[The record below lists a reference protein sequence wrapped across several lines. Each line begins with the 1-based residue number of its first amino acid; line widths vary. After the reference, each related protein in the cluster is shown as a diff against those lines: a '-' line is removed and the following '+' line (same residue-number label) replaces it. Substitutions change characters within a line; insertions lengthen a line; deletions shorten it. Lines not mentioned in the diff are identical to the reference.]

1 MSMAMRCPKC
11 QTKVEP
17 ADRFCLS
24 CGAALPRPE
33 AARPVPV
40 DRPASALT
48 CPQCG
53 SPLREKDAFCGSCGG
68 PAGAEPAARRAAP
81 APEPRPSAPA
91 PAPAPPPAKQAR
103 PQRGTIFAGY
113 LNIAVWIGLIAYA
126 RQLFVTG
133 ASDLG
138 NPYRPF
144 ELARYALIGLAAGML
159 IFGLRL
165 WLVKNRV
172 ARRHG
177 RIIFF
182 VSLLGIAVGF
192 LWFA

>member
-1 MSMAMRCPKC
+1 MRCPKC

-17 ADRFCLS
+17 GDRFCLS

-33 AARPVPV
+33 AARPAPAE
-40 DRPASALT
+40 RPLQA
-48 CPQCG
+48 CPHCG
-53 SPLREKDAFCGSCGG
+53 TPLREKDAYCGSCGG

-81 APEPRPSAPA
+81 VPEPRPSAPA
-91 PAPAPPPAKQAR
+91 PSPSPPPAKQAR
-103 PQRGTIFAGY
+103 PHRGTIFAGY
-113 LNIAVWIGLIAYA
+113 LNIVVWIGLMAYA

-133 ASDLG
+133 ASDLD

-144 ELARYALIGLAAGML
+144 ELARYASIGLAAGML

-172 ARRHG
+172 SRRHG

-182 VSLLGIAVGF
+182 ISLVGIAIGF